1 MKTIVTMVS
10 MTCALAASA
19 QGIPENAWIDASRSV
34 LSRAEVVAELQRSRA
49 SGEFATLQA
58 EAYAF
63 GTAVRDTSHAAR
75 PMTRAEVVAELQ
87 RSRVSGEFE
96 ALNAEAYPHVRQ
108 LLPTR
113 LAGLDPTRVP
123 QLDRG
128 AR

>member
-1 MKTIVTMVS
+1 MKTIVTMVL

-19 QGIPENAWIDASRSV
+19 QGIPQNAWIDASRSV
-34 LSRAEVVAELQRSRA
+34 LSRAEVLAELQRSRA
-49 SGEFATLQA
+49 SGEFEALQA

-63 GTAVRDTSHAAR
+63 GTAVRDTGHAER
-75 PMTRAEVVAELQ
+75 PLTRAQVVAELQ
-87 RSRVSGEFE
+87 RSRLSGEFE

-113 LAGLDPTRVP
+113 LAALDPARVP
-123 QLDRG
+123 QPDRG